1 MKFTFLFISC
11 LFITGIL
18 PAQSWN
24 FIKEKDGIKVFT
36 RNEPGSSLKSY
47 KGEVIFEA
55 PMEKVCSV
63 LDNVKDISW
72 WDKDISDVKVLAYE
86 KNKYAQ
92 YYLIYHMPWPMSN
105 RDLVVETRISTD
117 PVTGARSFMT
127 KPLLNTVPEK
137 SGLVRIRNYQQTW
150 IVRSLDNGNVQVIL
164 EGSTDPGGDIPSW
177 VTNMVVA
184 ETPLMAIASLRDKIL
199 SGK

>member
-150 IVRSLDNGNVQVIL
+150 IVRSLDKGNVQVIL